1 MEYIDNILVSLLPR
15 EADRR
20 LKDELQRLNVIK
32 DIRGGGMYNP
42 GSLII
47 LLPSDQSLRDEV
59 ARVLGYDETPL
70 NITVPEHL
78 KASMIRIR
86 YELYFTNMGIIH

>member
-32 DIRGGGMYNP
+32 DIRGG
-42 GSLII
+42 
-47 LLPSDQSLRDEV
+47 ECT
-59 ARVLGYDETPL
+59 TPD
-70 NITVPEHL
+70 P
-78 KASMIRIR
+78 
-86 YELYFTNMGIIH
+86 